1 MPKRFAGKV
10 CLVSGAGSG
19 IGRETAISFARAGA
33 KVIAADI
40 DEEGGKQTVS
50 SIEALGGEAI
60 FCKTDILKRANTE
73 TMVQAAV
80 EHFGRLDHAV
90 NCAGITGGVSIP
102 THEYPEDRWHQ
113 VIAVNLT
120 GMWYSVKAQ
129 LNQMLKQGGGTI
141 VNVSS
146 AAGLKGHPNNV
157 PYSATKHGVVGL
169 TKTAA
174 LEYATKNIRVNA
186 VCPTAIETPM
196 IMDGRLNL
204 RNNQELREKF
214 TSEQAMMRIAS
225 LKRLQMLFCGL
236 VRMIHHSL
244 PGMPCRLMAVP
255 SQNKTL
261 KLLKD
266 KTGKQPARF
275 VLHKQLTKNR
285 TTICDGN

>member
-1 MPKRFAGKV
+1 MPKGGKPMRKRFAGNV

-19 IGRETAISFARAGA
+19 IGQETAISFAREGA
-33 KVIAADI
+33 KIIAADI
-40 DEEGGKQTVS
+40 NEEGGKQTVS
-50 SIEALGGEAI
+50 SIEALGGEAVFI
-60 FCKTDILKRANTE
+60 KTDISKRADTE
-73 TMVQAAV
+73 EMVQVAV
-80 EHFGRLDHAV
+80 KHFGRLDHAV

-157 PYSATKHGVVGL
+157 PYSATKHGVIGL

-174 LEYATKNIRVNA
+174 LEYATKHIRMNA

-204 RNNQELREKF
+204 RNNKELRGKF
-214 TSEQAMMRIAS
+214 TNEQAMMRMGQPKEVADVILWLSSDESSFITGHA
-225 LKRLQMLFCGL
+225 
-236 VRMIHHSL
+236 
-244 PGMPCRLMAVP
+244 MPV
-255 SQNKTL
+255 
-261 KLLKD
+261 
-266 KTGKQPARF
+266 
-275 VLHKQLTKNR
+275 
-285 TTICDGN
+285 DGGAFAK

>member
-19 IGRETAISFARAGA
+19 IGQVTAISFAREGA
-33 KVIAADI
+33 KVIVADI
-40 DEEGGKQTVS
+40 YEEGGKQTLS
-50 SIEALGGEAI
+50 SIESRGGEGI
-60 FCKTDILKRANTE
+60 FIKSDISKSADTE
-73 TMVQAAV
+73 AMVQVAV

-90 NCAGITGGVSIP
+90 NCAGITGGMSLP

-113 VIAVNLT
+113 VLAVNLT
-120 GMWYSVKAQ
+120 GIWYSVKAQ

-141 VNVSS
+141 VNVAS

-157 PYSATKHGVVGL
+157 PYSATKHGVIGL

-204 RNNQELREKF
+204 RNNQELREIF
-214 TSEQAMMRIAS
+214 TNEQAMMRMGQPKEVADVILWLSSDESSFITGHA
-225 LKRLQMLFCGL
+225 
-236 VRMIHHSL
+236 
-244 PGMPCRLMAVP
+244 MPV
-255 SQNKTL
+255 
-261 KLLKD
+261 
-266 KTGKQPARF
+266 
-275 VLHKQLTKNR
+275 
-285 TTICDGN
+285 DGGAFAE

>member
-1 MPKRFAGKV
+1 MPNRFTGKV

-19 IGRETAISFARAGA
+19 IGQETAISFARKGA
-33 KVIAADI
+33 KVIAADLN
-40 DEEGGKQTVS
+40 EEGARHTVS
-50 SIEALGGEAI
+50 SIDAIGGEAVFI
-60 FCKTDILKRANTE
+60 KSDISKRVDTE
-73 TMVQAAV
+73 AMVQAAL

-102 THEYPEDRWHQ
+102 THEYPEDRWLQ

-141 VNVSS
+141 VNVAS

-157 PYSATKHGVVGL
+157 SYSATKHGVIGL

-174 LEYATKNIRVNA
+174 LEYATKHIRVNA

-204 RNNQELREKF
+204 RNNQELLEKF
-214 TSEQAMMRIAS
+214 TNEQAMMRMGQPKEVADVILWLSSDESSFITGHAC
-225 LKRLQMLFCGL
+225 Q
-236 VRMIHHSL
+236 
-244 PGMPCRLMAVP
+244 LMAVHLP
-255 SQNKTL
+255 SSWVVP
-261 KLLKD
+261 
-266 KTGKQPARF
+266 GKKVNCKF
-275 VLHKQLTKNR
+275 
-285 TTICDGN
+285 G